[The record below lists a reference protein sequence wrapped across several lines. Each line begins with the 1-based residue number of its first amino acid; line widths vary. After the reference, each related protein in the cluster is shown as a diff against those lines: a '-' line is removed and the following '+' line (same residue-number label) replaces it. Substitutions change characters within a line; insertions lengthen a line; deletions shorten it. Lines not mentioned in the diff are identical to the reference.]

1 MRNRFE
7 QQLFELNR
15 EIIEMGALCEEAIEA
30 AAKALID
37 GDVIINYN
45 LERVGYHYERNEDE
59 LFWTKEDLL
68 RILQL

>member
-1 MRNRFE
+1 MT
-7 QQLFELNR
+7 
-15 EIIEMGALCEEAIEA
+15 IETKYKIGDEVWFHTLGINYRANIVAITVNI
-30 AAKALID
+30 LID